1 MAEIRNGGR
10 ACRHAGRGRLTR
22 EAHGPAARAGGAGAP
37 PRGAP
42 RPGGGGGGGGT
53 SDGTPGHMTADRW
66 GPTGRDPLVCDKGQ
80 AQAWART
87 HAD

>member
-1 MAEIRNGGR
+1 MQA
-10 ACRHAGRGRLTR
+10 
-22 EAHGPAARAGGAGAP
+22 
-37 PRGAP
+37 RGARETDTRGP
-42 RPGGGGGGGGT
+42 RASGGGGGGGT